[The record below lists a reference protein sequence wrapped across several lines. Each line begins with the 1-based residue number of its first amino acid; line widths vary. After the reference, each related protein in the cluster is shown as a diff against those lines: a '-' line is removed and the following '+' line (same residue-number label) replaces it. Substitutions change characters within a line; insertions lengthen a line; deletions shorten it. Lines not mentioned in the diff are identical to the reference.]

1 MSLNCATGMKANET
15 GRLVKD
21 VTLVTPVTP
30 VLEGGL
36 DTCSHA
42 AFPNWPYTTLLASRV
57 GNCTHPDHPFVLH
70 LPTHLHSTWQ
80 VVRIGF
86 DQHTGWP

>member
-1 MSLNCATGMKANET
+1 MSPDCVTGMKANET
-15 GRLVKD
+15 GRLVKS

-30 VLEGGL
+30 VLEGGWIRAL
-36 DTCSHA
+36 MLP
-42 AFPNWPYTTLLASRV
+42 FQIWPYTTWLASRV
-57 GNCTHPDHPFVLH
+57 GNCTQPDHPSALH